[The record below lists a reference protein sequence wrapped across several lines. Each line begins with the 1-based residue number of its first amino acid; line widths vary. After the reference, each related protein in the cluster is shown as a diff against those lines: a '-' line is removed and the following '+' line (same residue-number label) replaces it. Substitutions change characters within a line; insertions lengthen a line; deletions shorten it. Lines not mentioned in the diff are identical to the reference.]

1 MGTPTLILAL
11 RRSPQSS
18 GVSRRPLGRAATLE
32 VCLAMLESEIERKEF
47 FLSHRVPSP
56 E

>member
-1 MGTPTLILAL
+1 MGIPIVIPF

-18 GVSRRPLGRAATLE
+18 GVSRRPLGAATLE
-32 VCLAMLESEIERKEF
+32 VCLAMLESAKERREI
-47 FLSHRVPSP
+47 FLSHQVPSP